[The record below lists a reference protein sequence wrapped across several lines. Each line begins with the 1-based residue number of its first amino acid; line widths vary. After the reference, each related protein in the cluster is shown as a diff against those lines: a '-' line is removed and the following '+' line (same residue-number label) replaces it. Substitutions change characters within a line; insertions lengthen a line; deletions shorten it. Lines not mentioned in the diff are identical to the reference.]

1 MPSYLPGIFVVL
13 AGIVMLV
20 GRESLSLLQY
30 ATLLQFRIAGKD
42 RNRTLSRLQQI
53 ILVGSVLF
61 IVFGLY
67 LAFNPFSRKF
77 LAR

>member
-13 AGIVMLV
+13 AGIAMLI
-20 GRESLSLLQY
+20 GREPLSLLQY
-30 ATLLQFRIAGKD
+30 AALLQFRIAGKD

-67 LAFNPFSRKF
+67 LAFNPLSG
-77 LAR
+77 

>member
-20 GRESLSLLQY
+20 GREPLSLLQY
-30 ATLLQFRIAGKD
+30 AALLQFRMAGKN

-67 LAFNPFSRKF
+67 LAFNP
-77 LAR
+77 LLG